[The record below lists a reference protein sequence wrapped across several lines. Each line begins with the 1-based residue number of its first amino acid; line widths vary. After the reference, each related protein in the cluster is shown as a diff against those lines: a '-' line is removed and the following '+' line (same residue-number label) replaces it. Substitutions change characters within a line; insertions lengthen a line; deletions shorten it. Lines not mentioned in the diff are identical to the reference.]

1 LSSVRAFWGKARLTY
16 STAGMAAWESLSG
29 FVAGADGGGGGLM
42 YMVSSGGCQSE
53 SNGWMIVVLSRFV
66 RCGDLF
72 FVKGF
77 AATSLVKQID
87 ELLLSGPVWHLMVAD
102 DVDCQTASQPVA
114 LDG

>member
-1 LSSVRAFWGKARLTY
+1 MMC
-16 STAGMAAWESLSG
+16 MA
-29 FVAGADGGGGGLM
+29 
-42 YMVSSGGCQSE
+42 SSGGCQSE
-53 SNGWMIVVLSRFV
+53 SNGLDDCRSVEV
-66 RCGDLF
+66 RRGDLS

-77 AATSLVKQID
+77 AATSLVKQMD